1 MIPLKLTLSGFLSY
15 RDPVE
20 VDFTPFNLA
29 CISGANGAGKSSLL
43 DAITWVLFG
52 QARKRDDSV
61 INMQSET
68 AQVRLEFEYEGNR
81 YRVTRAKTKD
91 KTTVLEF
98 HILSSGENGWKPLTE
113 RTLRGTEARIEEIL
127 HLDYETFVNAS
138 FFLQGNA
145 DQFTQQRPSDRKRIL
160 SSILGLE
167 VWETYRKAT
176 FERRRGVEN
185 EIAQLEGGLQEVNN
199 ELAEEDERIARLKEV
214 QANLATYS
222 QALAAQTN
230 YLDEIRQKASLLN
243 ERKQLVDTLAMQA
256 ERTRQELEA
265 LQTRLT
271 ARQEEKETYGDLLA
285 RADEI
290 KKGYQAWQD
299 TRAELTQ
306 WEETAARF
314 NEQEK
319 RRHDPLTTIET
330 ERTRLETEQ
339 KSLQERA
346 QTLENAAQSAQ
357 AQREN
362 IKTLEA
368 ETAQLNQSL
377 AERDQLEEK
386 RQQVIQQQ
394 AEAKAENPLLK
405 AEMDELMQ
413 RIQQLKTT
421 EGANCPLCGQP
432 LSPEERAR
440 LIEELE
446 LEGKQK
452 GDKYRANVKLLQTV
466 TDQVNELTAQI
477 GTYAQVETEL
487 RETTRLLDQATGQV
501 KTFEAEQNR
510 LGARGCAA
518 AERD

>member
-1 MIPLKLTLSGFLSY
+1 MKAS
-15 RDPVE
+15 
-20 VDFTPFNLA
+20 
-29 CISGANGAGKSSLL
+29 
-43 DAITWVLFG
+43 
-52 QARKRDDSV
+52 
-61 INMQSET
+61 
-68 AQVRLEFEYEGNR
+68 R

-256 ERTRQELEA
+256 ERTRQELET

-290 KKGYQAWQD
+290 KEG
-299 TRAELTQ
+299 LPGL
-306 WEETAARF
+306 ARCPHRISPMGR
-314 NEQEK
+314 N
-319 RRHDPLTTIET
+319 R
-330 ERTRLETEQ
+330 
-339 KSLQERA
+339 
-346 QTLENAAQSAQ
+346 SA
-357 AQREN
+357 
-362 IKTLEA
+362 
-368 ETAQLNQSL
+368 
-377 AERDQLEEK
+377 
-386 RQQVIQQQ
+386 
-394 AEAKAENPLLK
+394 
-405 AEMDELMQ
+405 
-413 RIQQLKTT
+413 
-421 EGANCPLCGQP
+421 
-432 LSPEERAR
+432 
-440 LIEELE
+440 
-446 LEGKQK
+446 
-452 GDKYRANVKLLQTV
+452 
-466 TDQVNELTAQI
+466 
-477 GTYAQVETEL
+477 
-487 RETTRLLDQATGQV
+487 
-501 KTFEAEQNR
+501 F
-510 LGARGCAA
+510 
-518 AERD
+518 